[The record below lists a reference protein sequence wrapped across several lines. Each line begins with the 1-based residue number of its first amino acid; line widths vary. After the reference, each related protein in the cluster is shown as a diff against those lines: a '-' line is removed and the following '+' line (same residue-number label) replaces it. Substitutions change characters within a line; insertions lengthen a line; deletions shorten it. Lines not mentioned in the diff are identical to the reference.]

1 MAAIDSVYNYYLTTY
16 GKTSSSSRY
25 DAHKKSELR
34 DTYNRIVKSN
44 KDAPLYKIQLNDE
57 TERFVIDLKERAKNA
72 KNVAASLSM
81 NGEGLEGLFHKKIAQ
96 SSDER
101 SVGVEYIGEDD
112 ESERRA
118 VVLSGMSAAFS
129 AIFGTPMA
137 AVVFPIEVISIG
149 IMHYSALVPCAVAS
163 VTASVFAVNMG
174 IRPEDFPKL
183 VAPELTISSGLLILL
198 LAVLAAWVSIL
209 FCVLL
214 NRTGKLFG
222 KYIENKYLRAAA
234 GGVLIIA
241 LTFAVRSFDYNGA
254 GVNVIERA
262 LNGEASPTAFLLK
275 MLFTA
280 ITIEAGFKGG
290 EIVPSFFIGAT
301 FGCVFGTLTGLSP
314 QLCAAIGMSCVF
326 CGVTNCPISTLLIS
340 FELFGFDGI
349 PYYLLAIPVC
359 YMMSEYYGLYKEQKI
374 MYSKFRMHFINR
386 KTQA

>member
-1 MAAIDSVYNYYLTTY
+1 M
-16 GKTSSSSRY
+16 
-25 DAHKKSELR
+25 
-34 DTYNRIVKSN
+34 
-44 KDAPLYKIQLNDE
+44 
-57 TERFVIDLKERAKNA
+57 
-72 KNVAASLSM
+72 
-81 NGEGLEGLFHKKIAQ
+81 
-96 SSDER
+96 
-101 SVGVEYIGEDD
+101 
-112 ESERRA
+112 
-118 VVLSGMSAAFS
+118 
-129 AIFGTPMA
+129 
-137 AVVFPIEVISIG
+137 
-149 IMHYSALVPCAVAS
+149 
-163 VTASVFAVNMG
+163 
-174 IRPEDFPKL
+174 
-183 VAPELTISSGLLILL
+183 
-198 LAVLAAWVSIL
+198 
-209 FCVLL
+209 
-214 NRTGKLFG
+214 
-222 KYIENKYLRAAA
+222 
-234 GGVLIIA
+234 IIA